1 MARLVVIDDHP
12 IVRDGLKTYLS
23 LQRDLEVIGEAGSAA
38 EGLERARET
47 APDLVLLDLQL
58 PGEGGLALL
67 PKLSALER
75 PPKVL
80 VLTSLLDEEM
90 LREALRLGASGY
102 LVKHAGPAA
111 LLDGIRASLRGELAL
126 DPGAVK
132 LLARPQA
139 DPLAGLTPRERE
151 VLGLIGQ
158 GMSNKAIGQRL
169 GIAEKTVKN
178 HVSNLLAKLGL
189 GGRLQAALYA
199 RERGVGR

>member
-23 LQRDLEVIGEAGSAA
+23 LQRDLEVVGEAGSTA
-38 EGLERARET
+38 EGLERVRET

-58 PGEGGLALL
+58 PGEGGLELL
-67 PKLSALER
+67 PKLAALER

-80 VLTSLLDEEM
+80 ILTSFLDEDL

-102 LVKHAGPAA
+102 LLKHAGPSA
-111 LLDGIRASLRGELAL
+111 LLDGIRASLRGELPL

-132 LLARPQA
+132 LLAHPQA

-151 VLGLIGQ
+151 VLGLIGR

-178 HVSNLLAKLGL
+178 HVSNLLAKLEL
-189 GGRLQAALYA
+189 NDRLQAALYA
-199 RERGVGR
+199 RERNLA

>member
-23 LQRDLEVIGEAGSAA
+23 LQRDLEVVGEAGSTA
-38 EGLERARET
+38 EGLERVRET

-58 PGEGGLALL
+58 PGEGGLELL
-67 PKLSALER
+67 PKLAALER

-80 VLTSLLDEEM
+80 ILTSFLDEEM

-102 LVKHAGPAA
+102 LLKHAGPSA
-111 LLDGIRASLRGELAL
+111 LLDGIRASLRGELPL

-151 VLGLIGQ
+151 VLGLIGR

-178 HVSNLLAKLGL
+178 HVSNLLAKLEL
-189 GGRLQAALYA
+189 NDRLQAALYA
-199 RERGVGR
+199 RERNLA